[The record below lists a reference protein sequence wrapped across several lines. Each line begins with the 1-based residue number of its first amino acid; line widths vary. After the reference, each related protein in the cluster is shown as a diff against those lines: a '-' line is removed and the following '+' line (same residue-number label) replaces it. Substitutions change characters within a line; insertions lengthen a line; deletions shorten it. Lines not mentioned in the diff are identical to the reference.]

1 MADPTEAQLK
11 DAARKALAA
20 GDQAAAKR
28 LIDAA
33 RKAGAATQQ
42 PQAPAEP
49 PVIAKTKDGGRIM
62 RMPDGSLAFASSA
75 MSTTNQDTIKKL
87 MEGATP
93 VEASTYGNVS
103 EGGQF
108 GTAVR
113 SGLQGMTFGFGDE
126 VVARGA
132 SLMGGTPYE
141 AELARERARLERGRD
156 ANPVTATA
164 AEIGGAVAVPLGAAG
179 STGKLGTDMLRGA
192 ATGGALSGIYGF
204 GAGEGGFLPRMQDAA
219 LSGAAGG
226 FIGGLIPAVGAGVKR
241 VAGGLAERA
250 AAKEALKTAPT
261 TEQLR
266 AAGNAAYKAVDDA
279 GVVVKPDAFG
289 GMVQGVTDTMR
300 RGGLDEGMGS
310 LTPQAAR
317 AAAILED
324 AATSPKNASGVPFS
338 EIDLLRRKAGVPA
351 SNMAVPLESRL
362 GMQAIEGVDD
372 FVNKLTPDQVIA
384 GDAEALP
391 GLISKAR
398 ETWSRM
404 SKSQMIDDAI
414 SASENY
420 LSGSASGIRNQF
432 ARILKS
438 DKLSRGFT
446 EAEKKAMRRVVNGS
460 IPEQLLNLVGGGLG
474 QLGLMGGGWGA
485 GGVPGALAGAAVA
498 GGARRGAEA
507 VAQKNAEIVRAL
519 VAAGNTT
526 TLPQVGNQARSLI
539 EALMQRGT
547 AAALQQ

>member
-1 MADPTEAQLK
+1 MGWADAPEVEAAPK
-11 DAARKALAA
+11 WAS
-20 GDQAAAKR
+20 
-28 LIDAA
+28 
-33 RKAGAATQQ
+33 
-42 PQAPAEP
+42 APAVEP
-49 PVIAKTKDGGRIM
+49 PTIATTKDGGRIM
-62 RMPDGSLAFASSA
+62 RMPDGSLSFASPG
-75 MSTTNQDTIKKL
+75 MSTNNQDTIKKL

-103 EGGQF
+103 EGGKL
-108 GTAVR
+108 GTAFR

-126 VVARGA
+126 IVARGA
-132 SLMGGTPYE
+132 SLVGGQPYE
-141 AELARERARLERGRD
+141 AELARERARLDRGRD

-164 AEIGGAVAVPLGAAG
+164 SEIGGALAAPLGALK
-179 STGKLGTDMLRGA
+179 STGKLGLDALRGA
-192 ATGGALSGIYGF
+192 ATGAGLSGLYGF
-204 GAGEGGFLPRMQDAA
+204 GAGEGGFQNRAQDA
-219 LSGAAGG
+219 LISGGIGG
-226 FIGGLIPAVGAGVKR
+226 FVGGLIPVVGAGVKR
-241 VAGGLAERA
+241 IAGGLAERA
-250 AAKEALKTAPT
+250 AGREALRTAPT

-279 GVVVKPDAFG
+279 GVVVKPEAFG
-289 GMVQGVTDTMR
+289 GMVDDVTSTMR

-310 LTPQAAR
+310 LTPQASR
-317 AAAILED
+317 AVAIMED
-324 AATSPKNASGVPFS
+324 AATSPKNAAGIPFS

-391 GLISKAR
+391 ALIGKAR
-398 ETWSRM
+398 ETWARM
-404 SKSQMIDDAI
+404 SKSQLIDDAI

-438 DKLSRGFT
+438 EKLSRGFT
-446 EAEKKAMRRVVNGS
+446 EAEKKAMRRAVNGS

-485 GGVPGALAGAAVA
+485 GGVPGALAGAAIA
-498 GGARRGAEA
+498 GGARRGSEA
-507 VAQKNAEIVRAL
+507 VAQRNAEIVRAL

-526 TLPQVGNQARSLI
+526 ALPQVGNQARSLI

-547 AAALQQ
+547 AAGLQQ